1 MMKSFVLSVIALVLS
16 SNAHADE
23 VKVGAL
29 VTGQVTQLLVKTGQ
43 QVKAG
48 DLVLKIDDRH
58 YQAKLKALKAEVA
71 YRKAAREDSQIEYD
85 QTLDMYDR
93 TVIARRPLERAKL
106 DLELAQQ
113 ALIKAQGE
121 LEMQQAWLD
130 YYHVKAPINGQIKSL
145 AVTQGSTVFRENDA
159 LFSIESQ

>member
-1 MMKSFVLSVIALVLS
+1 MKKSFILSVIVLVLTF
-16 SNAHADE
+16 NAHADE

-43 QVKAG
+43 KVKAG
-48 DLVLKIDDRH
+48 DLLLKIDDRR

-71 YRKAAREDSQIEYD
+71 YRKAAHEDSQIEYD

-145 AVTQGSTVFRENDA
+145 AVSQGSTVFKENDA